1 MTIDPTSLMNAA
13 EAIVEDRGFDA
24 AIDEL
29 YAKLDNTRFNA
40 EQERNAI
47 LHVIGSLRRR
57 RAEHDFYQ
65 YKTSQEAPK
74 A

>member
-1 MTIDPTSLMNAA
+1 MIDPNALFNAA
-13 EAIVEDRGFDA
+13 EAIAEDRGFDA

-29 YAKLDNTRFNA
+29 QAKLQGTHYSQ

-47 LHVIGSLRRR
+47 LHVIGRLRQRQG
-57 RAEHDFYQ
+57 EYQFYQ
-65 YKTSQEAPK
+65 HKIGQEAEP